1 MIKLSKYFFGTLFVL
16 ITLSCSREVEFYS
29 EPYQDGA
36 SPLGIVIERTQRPT
50 PEEGLPGT
58 EVKFSVSGL
67 SEYQDQAQ
75 FTFNGEIGEIL
86 AITEDEVTVRVPS
99 FASTGVTSIRVGD
112 IVIYGP
118 EFKVLGKVQLDPT
131 WAATYGATGGNI
143 MDMFITPED
152 KRIFIGG
159 FTNYE
164 NKGLIKPNNRIVRTF
179 RNGEYDATFRVG
191 TGANGVL
198 NDIVQVQNN
207 YYLAGSFSGF
217 DQRIDHIS
225 NLTRIDLNGRIDTM
239 AVKPFRRPDQSD
251 TTKYYPKFNGGFNST
266 VANIFK
272 HQDKILAVGSF
283 RFHIHR
289 IYGKPNFMETRDS
302 VILDST
308 EIRSVA
314 LLNLDGTLDS
324 TFRFE
329 GGKALSGANGSTAG
343 VYHESGALKGK
354 LLVYGGFTTF
364 DGQPRGYIARLN
376 ADGRLDNT
384 FNPDGQGASYMIYSV
399 TYNRMTNQY
408 LVTGDFKTFNG
419 QSTPKMVLLNADGTI
434 DENFQ
439 VKDFAEGYPS
449 YAKQLD
455 DGLIVASGG
464 FREYDGIARSG
475 FLIMDS
481 QGDLVPG
488 MNNSGYF
495 SGSLNK
501 VIETQS
507 DDGKRALL
515 LLGEFSK
522 FDNQEAR
529 NITRIIIE

>member
-1 MIKLSKYFFGTLFVL
+1 MIKLSKYIFGIWWLLVT
-16 ITLSCSREVEFYS
+16 ISCSRDVEFYS

-36 SPLGIVIERTQRPT
+36 APLGVEIERTQRPQ

-58 EVKFSVSGL
+58 EVKFKVTGL
-67 SEYQDQAQ
+67 APYQENAQ
-75 FTFNGEIGEIL
+75 FTFNGEKGEIL
-86 AITEDEVTVRVPS
+86 EVNDQEVTVRVPD
-99 FASTGVTSIRVGD
+99 FASTGITSIRIDDV
-112 IVIYGP
+112 VIYGP
-118 EFKVLGKVQLDPT
+118 QFKVLGKVQIDPT
-131 WAATYGATGGNI
+131 WTATYGATGGDM
-143 MDMFITPED
+143 MDMLTTSED
-152 KRIFIGG
+152 KRILIGG

-179 RNGEYDATFRVG
+179 KNGEYDATFRVG
-191 TGANGVL
+191 TGANGAL
-198 NDIVQVQNN
+198 SDILELQNH
-207 YYLAGSFSGF
+207 YYLAGTFSGF

-225 NLTRIDLNGRIDTM
+225 NLTRIDKGGRIDTM
-239 AVKPFRRPDQSD
+239 AVKPFRRPDQTD
-251 TTKYYPKFNGGFNST
+251 TTKYYPAFNGGFDSGI
-266 VANIFK
+266 ANLFT

-314 LLNLDGTLDS
+314 LLHTDGTLDS

-329 GGKALSGANGSTAG
+329 GGKGLSGANGNVAG
-343 VYHESGALKGK
+343 VYHETGSLKGK
-354 LLVYGGFTTF
+354 LLVYGAFTSF
-364 DGQPRGYIARLN
+364 DGQPRGYITRLN

-384 FNPDGQGASYMIYSV
+384 FNPDGRGANYDIYRV
-399 TYNRMTNQY
+399 TYNETTEKY
-408 LVTGDFKTFNG
+408 LVIGNFRTFNG
-419 QSTPKMVLLNADGTI
+419 EHSPKMVLLNTDGSI
-434 DENFQ
+434 DDSFQ
-439 VKDFAEGYPS
+439 VKSFAEGYPT

-455 DGLIVASGG
+455 DGLIVVSGA
-464 FREYDGIARSG
+464 FKEYDGIARSN

-481 QGDLVPG
+481 KGDLIPS

-495 SGSLNK
+495 DGHLNK

-515 LLGEFSK
+515 LLGSFTK
-522 FDNQEAR
+522 FDNQDAR